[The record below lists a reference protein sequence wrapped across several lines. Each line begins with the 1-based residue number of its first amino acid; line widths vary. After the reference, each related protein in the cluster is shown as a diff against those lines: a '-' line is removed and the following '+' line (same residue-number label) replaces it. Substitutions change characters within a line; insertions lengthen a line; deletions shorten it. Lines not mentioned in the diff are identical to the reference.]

1 METAMATDNLLER
14 FVDVQLQEWR
24 RLNGEKKK
32 KTPSGPVIAISREP
46 GCDGEG
52 IARMLANEFGLV
64 LYDSKIV
71 EEIARDAQ
79 VSERM
84 VAMLD
89 EKLRSELDEWLDD
102 FTGGA
107 GLSAHQYLQSLRS
120 VLFTI
125 AAHGNAVI
133 LGRGGN
139 FLLPPEK
146 RTLGLSLVAPLAVRV
161 RNLMQKLHLS
171 EKDAREQIARKERER
186 RLWVKKL
193 SQADINDATNYHL
206 VINTA
211 LVTPEAIVRIVGGI
225 IT

>member
-1 METAMATDNLLER
+1 MATDNLLER

-24 RLNGEKKK
+24 RLDAEK
-32 KTPSGPVIAISREP
+32 KTPAGPVIAISREP

-52 IARMLANEFGLV
+52 IARTLAKEFGLV
-64 LYDSKIV
+64 LYDSKIA
-71 EEIARDAQ
+71 EEIAKDAQ

-84 VAMLD
+84 VATLD

-120 VLFTI
+120 VLFAI

-146 RTLGLSLVAPLAVRV
+146 RTLGLCLVAPLEVRV
-161 RNLMQKLHLS
+161 RDFMRKLHLS
-171 EKDAREQIARKERER
+171 EKDAREQIVNKERER

-193 SQADINDATNYHL
+193 SQADINDATNYHF

-211 LVTPEAIVRIVGGI
+211 LVTPETIVRIVSGI
-225 IT
+225 IK